1 MLTAESVHAE
11 GTRYAASLIC
21 VPGLWAGPPA
31 WRGFATYLGHR
42 GWESHLLDL
51 RAVTGGVDARAAA
64 VAAFA
69 AELQAPP
76 ILLGHDAGGLVALAA
91 AGRVAT
97 TGVVLVAP
105 LVPGSR
111 GARALVR
118 APHSLLAL
126 IRGGS
131 IAPPGGVRAAA
142 WLDLPDPARSAT
154 LVGLA
159 ADDAASVRDVVWGR
173 TSVARATGVPAAVVA
188 GDRDAVLPPPA
199 AAALAQAAGAELVEL
214 PGAGHWLL
222 AGPSWQP
229 AVALVHRWLVR
240 RLGAPLL
247 ELYEE
252 AMAEREADDGDVE

>member
-11 GTRYAASLIC
+11 GARYAASLVCI
-21 VPGLWAGPPA
+21 PGLWAGPPA

-51 RAVTGGVDARAAA
+51 RAVPGGVDARATA
-64 VAAFA
+64 VAEFA

-76 ILLGHDAGGLVALAA
+76 ILVGHDAGGLVALAA

-97 TGVVLVAP
+97 AGVVLVAP
-105 LVPGSR
+105 LAPGSR
-111 GARALVR
+111 EARALVR
-118 APHSLLAL
+118 ALRPLLAL

-131 IAPPGGVRAAA
+131 IAPPAGTAADA
-142 WLDLPDPARSAT
+142 WLDLPDPARSVTVA
-154 LVGLA
+154 GLA

-173 TSVARATGVPAAVVA
+173 TAVAPATGVPAAVVA

-199 AAALAQAAGAELVEL
+199 AAALAQAAGAELVQL
-214 PGAGHWLL
+214 SGGGHWLL

-247 ELYEE
+247 ELYKE

>member
-1 MLTAESVHAE
+1 MLTTESVHAE
-11 GTRYAASLIC
+11 GARYAASLIC
-21 VPGLWAGPPA
+21 IPGLWAGPAA

-42 GWESHLLDL
+42 GWESHLLDV
-51 RAVTGGVDARAAA
+51 RAVPGGVDGRAAA
-64 VAAFA
+64 VAGFA

-76 ILLGHDAGGLVALAA
+76 ILVGHDAGGLVALAA

-97 TGVVLVAP
+97 AGVVLVAP
-105 LVPGSR
+105 LAPGSR
-111 GARALVR
+111 QARALVR
-118 APHSLLAL
+118 TPRALLAL
-126 IRGGS
+126 IRGGP
-131 IAPPGGVRAAA
+131 IAPPAGAPAAA
-142 WLDLPDPARSAT
+142 WLDLPDPTRSAT
-154 LVGLA
+154 VADLA

-173 TSVARATGVPAAVVA
+173 TSIARATDVPAAVVA
-188 GDRDAVLPPPA
+188 GDRDAVLPPRA

-214 PGAGHWLL
+214 PGGGHWLL
-222 AGPSWQP
+222 AGPSWQA

>member
-11 GTRYAASLIC
+11 GARYAASLVCI
-21 VPGLWAGPPA
+21 PGLWAGPPA

-51 RAVTGGVDARAAA
+51 RAVPGGVEGRAAA
-64 VAAFA
+64 VAGFVG
-69 AELQAPP
+69 ELQAPP
-76 ILLGHDAGGLVALAA
+76 ILVGHDAGGIVALAA
-91 AGRVAT
+91 AARIT
-97 TGVVLVAP
+97 TAGVVLVAP
-105 LVPGSR
+105 LAPGSR
-111 GARALVR
+111 GARTLVR
-118 APHSLLAL
+118 APRRLLAL
-126 IRGGS
+126 IRGGPVL
-131 IAPPGGVRAAA
+131 PPAGAAAAA

-154 LVGLA
+154 AAGLA

-173 TSVARATGVPAAVVA
+173 TVVARATGVPVAVVA
-188 GDRDAVLPPPA
+188 GDRDTVLPRPA

-214 PGAGHWLL
+214 PGGGHWLL
-222 AGPSWQP
+222 AGPTWQP

-252 AMAEREADDGDVE
+252 AMAEREADDDDVD